1 MELELDYNA
10 VSLSNNVAQNE
21 RLKSSWFTK
30 EYNLRYYILNII
42 SNISQKGEAGSL
54 PWPQTG
60 WG

>member
-42 SNISQKGEAGSL
+42 SNMFPKR
-54 PWPQTG
+54 
-60 WG
+60 